1 MDSIVDEIIKQYN
14 KNNVKLLTASSLSPD
29 VPDIADLSTRQ
40 VVINKSSKYGNQ
52 LPFRMAH
59 ELMHIVNSEPY
70 SYRMAAYHTYD
81 VGNPE
86 EHIANIGAIKLLLSL
101 FDDVHHNFNWLKF
114 MNDCG
119 IPSYLEEDVKK
130 YVQLIDPH

>member
-1 MDSIVDEIIKQYN
+1 MDTIIDEIIKQYDEY
-14 KNNVKLLTASSLSPD
+14 NVKLLTASSLDSD

-70 SYRMAAYHTYD
+70 SSRMVAYHVYD

-86 EHIANIGAIKLLLSL
+86 EHIANIEAIKLLLSL
-101 FDDVHHNFNWLKF
+101 FGESHHEFNWLHF

-119 IPSYLEEDVKK
+119 IPSYLEDDVKK
-130 YVQLIDPH
+130 YVQLTDRH